1 LIRAV
6 AAFDW
11 PSDRLQIQILDD
23 STDNTSRIARE
34 ETTRLQGRGVWIE
47 HIRRSDR
54 TGFKAG
60 ALANGLATARGE
72 FVAVFDA
79 DNLPRPDFLR
89 KTLPYFSDSRI
100 GLVQARWS
108 FLNRGRSLL
117 CRAQALFLD
126 AHFYIEQAARSK
138 GGLFLNFNGTA
149 GVWRRRA
156 IDTAGGWHHD
166 TLTEDLDLS
175 YRAQMAGWRLVFVE
189 DVDVPTELPESIR
202 SFKAQQFRWA
212 KGAVETAR
220 KVLPGIFRSRLPLRI
235 KLASFAHLTQK
246 SVSIA
251 LLALSVLLVPALYI
265 RLEGGLWKLFLI
277 DLPIVVLGTGSM
289 SLFYSLAYRRE
300 RASGSILDSLIL
312 PVLTSIG
319 IALSVNNSLA
329 VALAFTK
336 RRREFIRTPKSG
348 TSGGQR
354 RGIPTDYMIPFD
366 HSLRA
371 EVFFAL
377 YALTAIVVA
386 LAVRLY
392 PSVPYLVTFCAGF
405 TFFSYLSIRERFVA
419 RQST

>member
-1 LIRAV
+1 
-6 AAFDW
+6 
-11 PSDRLQIQILDD
+11 
-23 STDNTSRIARE
+23 
-34 ETTRLQGRGVWIE
+34 
-47 HIRRSDR
+47 
-54 TGFKAG
+54 
-60 ALANGLATARGE
+60 
-72 FVAVFDA
+72 
-79 DNLPRPDFLR
+79 
-89 KTLPYFSDSRI
+89 
-100 GLVQARWS
+100 
-108 FLNRGRSLL
+108 
-117 CRAQALFLD
+117 
-126 AHFYIEQAARSK
+126 
-138 GGLFLNFNGTA
+138 
-149 GVWRRRA
+149 
-156 IDTAGGWHHD
+156 
-166 TLTEDLDLS
+166 
-175 YRAQMAGWRLVFVE
+175 
-189 DVDVPTELPESIR
+189 
-202 SFKAQQFRWA
+202 
-212 KGAVETAR
+212 
-220 KVLPGIFRSRLPLRI
+220 
-235 KLASFAHLTQK
+235 
-246 SVSIA
+246 
-251 LLALSVLLVPALYI
+251 LALSVLLVPALYI